1 MKKTGRSVAEREW
14 RMNPYTL
21 GFGLDVRLFSVCAHL
36 RRDLNPSC
44 KGFSMAALL
53 ALAMSLYGLLGRK
66 HMVCAHTAYNL
77 RGVSE
82 SDRANLRGNG
92 DDKLLNDK
100 SLPSGAVGF
109 SGIIEMLAGE

>member
-1 MKKTGRSVAEREW
+1 M
-14 RMNPYTL
+14 
-21 GFGLDVRLFSVCAHL
+21 GFGLDVRLYSLCAHL

-44 KGFSMAALL
+44 KGFFMAALS
-53 ALAMSLYGLLGRK
+53 AIAKSLYGLLTRI

-82 SDRANLRGNG
+82 SDRTNLRGNG

-109 SGIIEMLAGE
+109 SGIIEMLAGK

>member
-1 MKKTGRSVAEREW
+1 M
-14 RMNPYTL
+14 
-21 GFGLDVRLFSVCAHL
+21 GFGLDVRLYSSCAHL
-36 RRDLNPSC
+36 YRDREPSRR
-44 KGFSMAALL
+44 GFSLAALS
-53 ALAMSLYGLLGRK
+53 AIAKSLYGLLTRI

-82 SDRANLRGNG
+82 SDRTNLRGNG